1 MREIPKK
8 NYLFVLIMAVV
19 VVIITFVL
27 MNLYNANKKEAY
39 SSYVKEI
46 VHEIM
51 LDDLDN
57 YLQEHPDAILYINTN
72 DEANK
77 KLEKE
82 IKNLIA
88 RHNIQQYFVYI
99 ENNKDITKK
108 YKLKDNNPIFIA
120 YKDGKALETFSQ
132 DKYTIKEIESF
143 LVRNGVIEN
152 D

>member
-19 VVIITFVL
+19 VVIITFIL

-108 YKLKDNNPIFIA
+108 YKLKDNNPVFIA
-120 YKDGKALETFSQ
+120 YKDGKVLETFSQ

>member
-72 DEANK
+72 DETNK

-108 YKLKDNNPIFIA
+108 YKLKDNNPVFIA
-120 YKDGKALETFSQ
+120 YKDGRF
-132 DKYTIKEIESF
+132 
-143 LVRNGVIEN
+143 
-152 D
+152 

>member
-19 VVIITFVL
+19 VVIITFIL

>member
-27 MNLYNANKKEAY
+27 MNLYNANKKEVY

-72 DEANK
+72 DETNK

-82 IKNLIA
+82 IKNLTA

-99 ENNKDITKK
+99 ENSKNITQK
-108 YKLKDNNPIFIA
+108 YKLKDNNPVFIA
-120 YKDGKALETFSQ
+120 YKDGKVLETFSQ

>member
-19 VVIITFVL
+19 VVIITFIL

-72 DEANK
+72 DETNK

-108 YKLKDNNPIFIA
+108 YKLKDNNPVFIA
-120 YKDGKALETFSQ
+120 YKDGKVLETFSQ

>member
-1 MREIPKK
+1 MCEIPKK

-27 MNLYNANKKEAY
+27 MNLYNANKKEVY

-46 VHEIM
+46 AHEIM

>member
-27 MNLYNANKKEAY
+27 MNLYDANKKEAY

>member
-1 MREIPKK
+1 MSSLWK
-8 NYLFVLIMAVV
+8 
-19 VVIITFVL
+19 ITEEKL
-27 MNLYNANKKEAY
+27 LEN
-39 SSYVKEI
+39 S
-46 VHEIM
+46 
-51 LDDLDN
+51 
-57 YLQEHPDAILYINTN
+57 
-72 DEANK
+72 K

-108 YKLKDNNPIFIA
+108 YKLKDNNPVFIA
-120 YKDGKALETFSQ
+120 YKDGKVLETFSQ

>member
-27 MNLYNANKKEAY
+27 MNLYNANKKEVY

-108 YKLKDNNPIFIA
+108 YKLKDNNPVFIA
-120 YKDGKALETFSQ
+120 YKDGKVLETFSQ

>member
-27 MNLYNANKKEAY
+27 MNLYNANKKEVY

-72 DEANK
+72 DETNK

-108 YKLKDNNPIFIA
+108 YKLKDNNPVFIA
-120 YKDGKALETFSQ
+120 YKDGEVLETFSQ

>member
-27 MNLYNANKKEAY
+27 MNLYNANKKEVY

-72 DEANK
+72 DETNK

-108 YKLKDNNPIFIA
+108 YKLKDNNPVFIA
-120 YKDGKALETFSQ
+120 YKDGKVLETFSQ

>member
-1 MREIPKK
+1 MCEIPKK

-27 MNLYNANKKEAY
+27 MNLYNANKKEVY

-46 VHEIM
+46 AHEIM

-108 YKLKDNNPIFIA
+108 YKLKDNNPVFIA
-120 YKDGKALETFSQ
+120 YKDGKVLETFSQ

>member
-108 YKLKDNNPIFIA
+108 YKLKDNNPVFIA
-120 YKDGKALETFSQ
+120 YKDGKVLETFSQ